1 MMTGSAQSATSYA
14 ATAKVSGR
22 AADLRLGGRALAGS
36 YLYEGD
42 RLVTG
47 WHAHDLHQIEY
58 AIEGIVEIE
67 TARGHYLLPPQQA
80 IWLPAGLRHQAT
92 MSARRRTVS
101 VMFDPRLVEDTEGRA
116 RVLAASPVIREMMI
130 YAVRWPIERPA
141 GEPVSDGYFR
151 TLGHLVREAF
161 DQETPLSLPSSTNP
175 LVSAAMTYTREH
187 LEWVTAADVARAVAV
202 SERSLRREFRSATG
216 MSWRDYVR
224 QARLLQATAL
234 LASTDLSVRAVSTAV
249 GFDSVSSFGRAFAL
263 YRGEMPSAYRRRLRE
278 TRTAP

>member
-1 MMTGSAQSATSYA
+1 
-14 ATAKVSGR
+14 
-22 AADLRLGGRALAGS
+22 
-36 YLYEGD
+36 
-42 RLVTG
+42 
-47 WHAHDLHQIEY
+47 
-58 AIEGIVEIE
+58 
-67 TARGHYLLPPQQA
+67 
-80 IWLPAGLRHQAT
+80 
-92 MSARRRTVS
+92 
-101 VMFDPRLVEDTEGRA
+101 
-116 RVLAASPVIREMMI
+116 
-130 YAVRWPIERPA
+130 
-141 GEPVSDGYFR
+141 
-151 TLGHLVREAF
+151 
-161 DQETPLSLPSSTNP
+161 
-175 LVSAAMTYTREH
+175 MTYTREH